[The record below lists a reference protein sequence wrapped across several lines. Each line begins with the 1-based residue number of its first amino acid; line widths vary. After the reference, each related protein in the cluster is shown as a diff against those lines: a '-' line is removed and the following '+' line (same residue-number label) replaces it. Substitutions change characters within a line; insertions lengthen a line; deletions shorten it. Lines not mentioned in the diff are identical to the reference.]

1 MSLKSTQGSLFNRRC
16 QDDSAKINRS
26 ILTGLLQC
34 WPGRKSKKIPKS
46 ADVCVFQPSDV
57 IWLLKTWHHLMKIS
71 LLLTWWL
78 KSPPS
83 KALKINYNSHVRSA
97 AKSLNVNNASLFYFT
112 PLCSGTIIQN
122 VPRHFLSAL
131 CNLPVRQHG
140 FNNKS
145 LVQVLCDHISCREN
159 RKRGWERER
168 ESPASCEVLSVFFF
182 FFFPTLSLFKPP
194 ESSQLLVRVCVCVI
208 PVVCAQ
214 AKLGGEAG
222 GGGGWVEGSV
232 WREKMWFWGGGWWV
246 RSWALQHRKQQQLR
260 QEKVVS
266 VCVRVCVRVCVFTL
280 VIRHIF
286 SFPCEIWSGSQQDIC
301 VLRR

>member
-1 MSLKSTQGSLFNRRC
+1 
-16 QDDSAKINRS
+16 
-26 ILTGLLQC
+26 
-34 WPGRKSKKIPKS
+34 
-46 ADVCVFQPSDV
+46 
-57 IWLLKTWHHLMKIS
+57 MKIS

-112 PLCSGTIIQN
+112 PLSSGTIIQN

-131 CNLPVRQHG
+131 CNLPARQHG

-145 LVQVLCDHISCREN
+145 LVRVLCDHISCREN

-222 GGGGWVEGSV
+222 GWRRVGGGVSV
-232 WREKMWFWGGGWWV
+232 KRENVVLGGGWWV
-246 RSWALQHRKQQQLR
+246 RSWALQHRKQQQLW
-260 QEKVVS
+260 QVLFVS
-266 VCVRVCVRVCVFTL
+266 VCVRVCVRACVFTL